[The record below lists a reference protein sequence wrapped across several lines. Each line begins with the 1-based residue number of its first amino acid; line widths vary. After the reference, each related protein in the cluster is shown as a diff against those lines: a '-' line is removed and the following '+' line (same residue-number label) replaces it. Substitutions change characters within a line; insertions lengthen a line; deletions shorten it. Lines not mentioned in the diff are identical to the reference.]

1 MISLTK
7 NLENNVLELP
17 KLMSRKDVMSHFNI
31 GSTTLH
37 RWTRERGLLRSLNI
51 GGRKYFKVDK
61 QKVLL
66 YKEET
71 LKRVERM
78 KKKVRELFK

>member
-51 GGRKYFKVDK
+51 GGRKYFKVDDV
-61 QKVLL
+61 QNLI
-66 YKEET
+66 EERYN
-71 LKRVERM
+71 LSNS
-78 KKKVRELFK
+78 